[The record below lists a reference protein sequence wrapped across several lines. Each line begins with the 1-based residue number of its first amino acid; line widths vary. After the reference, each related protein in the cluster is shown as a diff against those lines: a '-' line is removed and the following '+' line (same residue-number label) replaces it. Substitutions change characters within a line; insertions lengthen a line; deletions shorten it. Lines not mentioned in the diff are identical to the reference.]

1 MGDMPEIL
9 YNLLAKGKAV
19 LWSSQDKQSCKV
31 SWIWLFI
38 TFCLQENNCLFVCL
52 FVYYF
57 IIFCVFLENS
67 SCVHFCFRNLQHSC
81 VEVFAHQ
88 IHSER
93 DSTLIGTQ

>member
-52 FVYYF
+52 FVCLLFHYF
-57 IIFCVFLENS
+57 LCIS
-67 SCVHFCFRNLQHSC
+67 
-81 VEVFAHQ
+81 
-88 IHSER
+88 
-93 DSTLIGTQ
+93 